1 MAKKAALLAAALLL
15 AAAAL
20 DVSGVTGRSVLL
32 ESSEEAEG
40 KYSGAFG
47 SMHALEKE
55 AASFGSGGAAPI
67 SSEKARSTY
76 DAAFGRLDALQ
87 KFADQVDR
95 HDGVLGRRSSHR
107 SKHHAKHA
115 GESLAQRAPA
125 PMRAERHRAARGRSV
140 QPTFKALDPFNEGVV
155 MPPGGEPAAHGHLDA
170 GREVHLLSH
179 KGLRRAVAYARVSSL
194 AQVAGGEGGRAKEMV
209 DALITGRG
217 RGGAK
222 RARTISLAEIAAPA
236 AAGHRRERAGVAGVE
251 RREAREMVRQLME
264 KRSGGRKP

>member
-170 GREVHLLSH
+170 GRFPVLAQQHLPHDHQQETCAPGCSAPPLH
-179 KGLRRAVAYARVSSL
+179 PFLVRAPPLRPPTAQALLAQMQAVLTRTRACRARGAPAVAQGA
-194 AQVAGGEGGRAKEMV
+194 AP
-209 DALITGRG
+209 RG
-217 RGGAK
+217 RI
-222 RARTISLAEIAAPA
+222 RPR
-236 AAGHRRERAGVAGVE
+236 V
-251 RREAREMVRQLME
+251 
-264 KRSGGRKP
+264 